1 MEIDRS
7 ELVRDNRQISFQ
19 LEHAASRALAQK
31 GLTGIQGHML
41 LYILAHSEGG
51 TSLTDIH
58 RDMGYSMA
66 ALSGI
71 VKRLREKDYVRV
83 EPCAQDD
90 RRKLL
95 FGTGKGEEVRE
106 FLDRAIAQAQDRIY
120 EGFSPEELA
129 ALDRMQ
135 KRMLWNLSTWDRPDC
150 KEESRT

>member
-1 MEIDRS
+1 MEVDRS